1 MSRDVDAQRLAP
13 PAVTRLA
20 TTRLPTAWAVFDCTA
35 YREVREGSTIVEH
48 LVLSVG
54 LLDTDRYGT
63 ARGGEPP
70 GDDVRA
76 GDGLRAGGEPTG
88 DGVRSGG
95 WVAAE
100 GAPAHGE
107 VGGSADAPL
116 VRLHSECLTGDVFGS
131 RRCDCG
137 AQLHQAMARIAAEG
151 RGALLYLRGH
161 EGRGIGLGE
170 KIRAYR
176 LQDAG
181 FDTVDANTALGL
193 PVDAR
198 DYGAG
203 AAMLRDLGFGAVRL
217 LTNNPAKADG
227 LRHYGMAV
235 VEIVAART
243 EPSTHNE
250 RYLRTKQRRMG
261 HQLD

>member
-1 MSRDVDAQRLAP
+1 VSGELHTGGHLAA
-13 PAVTRLA
+13 PAVSRLA
-20 TTRLPTAWAVFDCTA
+20 TTSLPTPWANFDCTA
-35 YREVREGSTIVEH
+35 YREVQEGSTIVEH

-54 LLDTDRYGT
+54 LLHADRYGQG
-63 ARGGEPP
+63 RGGERPHP
-70 GDDVRA
+70 
-76 GDGLRAGGEPTG
+76 
-88 DGVRSGG
+88 
-95 WVAAE
+95 
-100 GAPAHGE
+100 
-107 VGGSADAPL
+107 PL

-137 AQLHQAMARIAAEG
+137 AQLHQALARIAAEG

-176 LQDAG
+176 LQDEG

-198 DYGAG
+198 DYGVG
-203 AAMLRDLGFGAVRL
+203 AAMLRDLGFSAVRL

-227 LRHYGMAV
+227 LRRYGMAV
-235 VEIVAART
+235 AEVVAART
-243 EPSTHNE
+243 EPSAHNE

-261 HQLD
+261 HQLE